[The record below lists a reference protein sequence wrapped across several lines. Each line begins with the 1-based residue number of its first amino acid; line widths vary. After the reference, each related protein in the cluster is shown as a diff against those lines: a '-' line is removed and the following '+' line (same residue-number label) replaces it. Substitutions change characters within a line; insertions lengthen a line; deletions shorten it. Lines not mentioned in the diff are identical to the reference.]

1 VGGAKVI
8 RIGAYTLKI
17 LTLLLILSVAGCTQL
32 PDGQSS
38 AAQGQ
43 IFAEDT
49 LLYRTE
55 RLANKLFA
63 NLGPLAYGKL
73 GVVSFTELESL
84 ALSQANYSLN
94 MLGLQ
99 LQESMIAISA
109 QRGFK
114 VVEIRAAKQI
124 SLFNDHER
132 LLTREQ
138 SEINDTVDVRYMVV
152 GTLSQGAQHTTV
164 NARLLD
170 LQESV
175 VVTAVSEQ
183 IPNTIIGLNTNQ
195 IQMKHQKLY
204 RSSLL
209 EVSSK

>member
-1 VGGAKVI
+1 V
-8 RIGAYTLKI
+8 KI
-17 LTLLLILSVAGCTQL
+17 LTLLLILLFAGCAQL
-32 PDGQSS
+32 PQGQSN

-43 IFAEDT
+43 TIAEDT
-49 LLYRTE
+49 LLTHTE
-55 RLANKLFA
+55 NLANMLFA
-63 NLGPLAYGKL
+63 NLGPLDYGKL

-84 ALSQANYSLN
+84 ALSRANHSLN

-114 VVEIRAAKQI
+114 VVEIRTAKQI
-124 SLFNDHER
+124 SLFTDHER
-132 LLTREQ
+132 LLTRDQ
-138 SEINDTVDVRYMVV
+138 SEINETVDVRYMVV
-152 GTLSQGAQHTTV
+152 GTLFQGTQYTTV

-170 LQESV
+170 LQEGV
-175 VVTAVSEQ
+175 VVTAVSGQ
-183 IPNTIIGLNTNQ
+183 IPNTVIGLNTNQ
-195 IQMKHQKLY
+195 IQMKNQKLY